1 MVVGD
6 RTDALELIANSASV
20 SLVGQP
26 GLDAGH
32 SAPRLGVVHLGVGE
46 GADDIYIMMKCLC
59 VCNEK

>member
-32 SAPRLGVVHLGVGE
+32 SAPGLGIVYLGVVSRPTRFFRSG
-46 GADDIYIMMKCLC
+46 
-59 VCNEK
+59 

>member
-20 SLVGQP
+20 RLVSQP

-32 SAPRLGVVHLGVGE
+32 SAPGLGVVHLGVGE
-46 GADDIYIMMKCLC
+46 GAYDDYDDDDDGG
-59 VCNEK
+59 

>member
-20 SLVGQP
+20 RLVSQP

-32 SAPRLGVVHLGVGE
+32 SATGLGVVHLGVFSRPTRLFRSG
-46 GADDIYIMMKCLC
+46 
-59 VCNEK
+59 